1 MLRNLLQTI
10 VITAVVL
17 SSSFSIGS
25 SDQARSEEPRR
36 LFAHHAARGE
46 IIEAQ
51 PIHYGQPQ
59 LFYNYYVP
67 AGSGHYATQL
77 YVAPLPVPATVGH
90 THYTYQPL
98 LPHEFLYDHD
108 RSYHRY
114 TNGGRGFTRAR
125 VKWYSP
131 RMSGVMDFLRQKL
144 TRMRCFAKKT
154 ALPRRMAP

>member
-25 SDQARSEEPRR
+25 SDQARGEEPRR

-144 TRMRCFAKKT
+144 TRN
-154 ALPRRMAP
+154 